1 MNKNILMIV
10 AITILLAG
18 CSSKVAD
25 TTTTQNSTDV
35 ILETSESTLGT
46 TENTVNNSDSTNKE
60 YDYFND
66 YDKEISTEVNIV
78 VEATTSLQDELN
90 KVKKIAE
97 IYSEASSKANNQNEI
112 NSSSIW
118 TYTVWDKELN
128 NLWKRISNDADKNTK
143 KLLLDSQRN
152 WIAMKESI
160 VLENIGSKED
170 SGSIYPLQK
179 NNLLSDITCNRCYIL
194 ARELAKIKNENFTMP
209 ERSLYGTYVDN
220 QGTNSIYS
228 SLITRKNIE
237 NDNEAKISIYRLGQT
252 EGTFTN
258 NNDGTLSYTSYEEN
272 IKGIIKLDG
281 WNKATFEVTESKDSP
296 FNVGESFTFDFVI

>member
-1 MNKNILMIV
+1 MNKNILIIA

-18 CSSKVAD
+18 CSSKIAD
-25 TTTTQNSTDV
+25 TSTTQINNDV
-35 ILETSESTLGT
+35 NLETSESTLGSTKNT
-46 TENTVNNSDSTNKE
+46 TTNSDTTSKE

-78 VEATTSLQDELN
+78 VDAATSLQDELN

-97 IYSEASSKANNQNEI
+97 IYSEASSKANNQSEI

-128 NLWKRISNDADKNTK
+128 CLWKRISNKADKNTK

-152 WIAMKESI
+152 WIAMKENI
-160 VLENIGSKED
+160 VLENIGGKED

-179 NNLLSDITCNRCYIL
+179 NNLLADITCNRCYIL

>member
-1 MNKNILMIV
+1 MNKNILII
-10 AITILLAG
+10 ATITILLAG
-18 CSSKVAD
+18 CSSKIAD
-25 TTTTQNSTDV
+25 TTTTQINNDV
-35 ILETSESTLGT
+35 NLETSESTLGS
-46 TENTVNNSDSTNKE
+46 TENTTTNSDTTSKE
-60 YDYFND
+60 YDYYND
-66 YDKEISTEVNIV
+66 YDKEIGTEVNIV